1 MATLSRKLAVA
12 ALSAAFCAASA
23 WAQAPDKTPTPQQ
36 QRMVEC
42 NKSAGDKKGDERK
55 AYMSACLKGE
65 LSASGKPL
73 TPQQQRMKECN
84 AQAGAQSL
92 SGDKRKAFMSSCL
105 KS

>member
-36 QRMVEC
+36 QRM
-42 NKSAGDKKGDERK
+42 
-55 AYMSACLKGE
+55 
-65 LSASGKPL
+65 
-73 TPQQQRMKECN
+73 KECN